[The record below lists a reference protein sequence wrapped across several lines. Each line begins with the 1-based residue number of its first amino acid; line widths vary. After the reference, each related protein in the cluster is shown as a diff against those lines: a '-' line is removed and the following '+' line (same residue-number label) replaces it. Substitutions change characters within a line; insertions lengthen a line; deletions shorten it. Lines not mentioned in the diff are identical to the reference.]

1 MDNGEWAMGLHSNYP
16 LSILH
21 FPLNRHDFFILV
33 SKHIFDLFD
42 ILIMDFCNLAS
53 AFFCSSSASPSFTA
67 FSVRRCHRDERCV
80 HLLWQ
85 FRLPLYTV

>member
-33 SKHIFDLFD
+33 SKHIFNLFD
-42 ILIMDFCNLAS
+42 NFFVITWHELRSISLWKGDRVSDDNCDDSDDNLFVVTVFCGIFS
-53 AFFCSSSASPSFTA
+53 AFIC
-67 FSVRRCHRDERCV
+67 
-80 HLLWQ
+80 
-85 FRLPLYTV
+85 

>member
-33 SKHIFDLFD
+33 SKQIEDMLAD
-42 ILIMDFCNLAS
+42 KDKEIM
-53 AFFCSSSASPSFTA
+53 
-67 FSVRRCHRDERCV
+67 
-80 HLLWQ
+80 
-85 FRLPLYTV
+85 TV